1 MKTLQNAENSY
12 SFRISS
18 LFNKYRYPKYVRTIF
33 MLVLCFLTA
42 YPFLWML
49 IASFTQENQVFSY
62 PLRWIP
68 NPINLKSYKNVLWT
82 SKGSALPFMLGLPF
96 STYYLNSIKVTFI
109 TMVGTLFSTT
119 LAAYAYTKINF
130 KWRDKLF
137 LLQLATMMLPPQ
149 VSMLPNFIIF
159 RNLGLVNT
167 HAALWIP
174 SLLGD
179 AFTIFLLRQFLIT
192 IPMELNESAYIDG
205 AGHFTIYS
213 RIILPLSKP
222 ILATVM
228 IFTFI
233 GSWNNYEGPL
243 IYIRSAKLY
252 TIPIAL
258 QAMATNTEAIHNA
271 ELMAA
276 TVLSVIPVLIIF
288 GAFQR
293 YFVESI
299 SATGIKG

>member
-1 MKTLQNAENSY
+1 MHTVLLHNMAEK
-12 SFRISS
+12 RVAAKS
-18 LFNKYRYPKYVRTIF
+18 LRTVVMII
-33 MLVLCFLTA
+33 LCFLTA
-42 YPFLWML
+42 YPFLWM
-49 IASFTQENQVFSY
+49 IVTSFTQENQVFSY
-62 PLRWIP
+62 PLKWIP
-68 NPINLKSYKNVLWT
+68 APINLNSYRNILWT
-82 SKGSALPFMLGLPF
+82 SNNSALPFMLGLPF
-96 STYYLNSIKVTFI
+96 STYYINSMKVTLI
-109 TMVGTLFSTT
+109 TMVGTFFSTT

-130 KWRDKLF
+130 KFRDKLF
-137 LLQLATMMLPPQ
+137 LIQLATMMLPPQ

-159 RNLGLVNT
+159 RNLGFVDK

-179 AFTIFLLRQFLIT
+179 AFSIFLIRQFMIT
-192 IPMELNESAYIDG
+192 IPMELNESAFIDG
-205 AGHFTIYS
+205 AGHLKIYS

-258 QAMATNTEAIHNA
+258 QAMSTNSEAIHNA

-276 TVLSVIPVLIIF
+276 TVLSVIPILIIF
-288 GAFQR
+288 GAFQK

-299 SATGIKG
+299 SITGIKG